1 MTGHYV
7 KLEDTIDS
15 FSGLLMGNYDQIP
28 EMACIYMVGGISTV
42 LEKAKM
48 AEDAADLDRQRR
60 ARAQQ

>member
-28 EMACIYMVGGISTV
+28 EIAFYMVGGSSTV
-42 LEKAKM
+42 LEKAKKK
-48 AEDAADLDRQRR
+48 AEDAANLDRQRR

>member
-28 EMACIYMVGGISTV
+28 EMAFYMVGGISTV
-42 LEKAKM
+42 LEKAKKM